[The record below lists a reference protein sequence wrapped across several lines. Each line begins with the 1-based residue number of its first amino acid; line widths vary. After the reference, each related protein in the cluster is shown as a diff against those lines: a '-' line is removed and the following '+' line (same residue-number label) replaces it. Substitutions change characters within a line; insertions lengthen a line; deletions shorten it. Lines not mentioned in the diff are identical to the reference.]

1 MENKK
6 TVFDELFHL
15 DVNERVEKK
24 KTGNTQLSYLSWSW
38 AWAEVKKRFEDATY
52 TIHKFENNLPYVYD
66 ENTGYM
72 VFTSVTIDG
81 ITHEMWLPVM
91 DGANNAMKSETY
103 TYEVND
109 YKYNPST
116 KRREVVGKIQKSV
129 EPATMFDINKTIMR
143 CLVKNLAMF
152 GLGLYI
158 YSGEDLPEEEP
169 VKQASKVQVKA
180 INDLLSKVSKMTDK
194 PFISV
199 EKATLN
205 YLKINKKTTDE
216 IDVEEHEKMSVYLQ
230 GVVGKLEKIEKDKKE
245 EAAKKANQDM
255 FEEMEAE
262 QEGLP
267 LEYPQAK

>member
-38 AWAEVKKRFEDATY
+38 AWAEVKKRFENATY

-116 KRREVVGKIQKSV
+116 KRREVVGKIKKSV

-169 VKQASKVQVKA
+169 IAQANDEQKEQVKGLIDRLA
-180 INDLLSKVSKMTDK
+180 SLTNRSFENTETLAFNHLKVNGNANSLNTVDYGKLIAYLQPTVAKFELKAKED
-194 PFISV
+194 
-199 EKATLN
+199 EKA
-205 YLKINKKTTDE
+205 KENKE
-216 IDVEEHEKMSVYLQ
+216 Q
-230 GVVGKLEKIEKDKKE
+230 IEKV
-245 EAAKKANQDM
+245 
-255 FEEMEAE
+255 E

-267 LEYPQAK
+267 LEYQQAK

>member
-1 MENKK
+1 MTEEKK

-15 DVNERVEKK
+15 DVSDRVEKK
-24 KTGNTQLSYLSWSW
+24 KAGKTELSYLSWSW
-38 AWAEVKKRFEDATY
+38 AWAEVKRRYEDAY
-52 TIHKFENNLPYVYD
+52 YIIQKFENNLPYVYD

-72 VFTSVTIDG
+72 VFTSVTISG

-91 DGANNAMKSETY
+91 DGANKAMKSTAY
-103 TYEVND
+103 TYST
-109 YKYNPST
+109 KYNGEKT
-116 KRREVVGKIQKSV
+116 V
-129 EPATMFDINKTIMR
+129 EPASMFDVNKTIMR

-169 VKQASKVQVKA
+169 VKQASNVQVKA
-180 INDLLSKVSKMTDK
+180 VNDLLSKVSKMTNK
-194 PFISV
+194 PFLAV

-205 YLKINKKTTDE
+205 YLKINKKTTNE
-216 IDVEEHEKMSVYLQ
+216 IDVEEYEKMNVYLQ

-245 EAAKKANQDM
+245 AAAKKANQDM
-255 FEEMEAE
+255 FEEMEVE

>member
-24 KTGNTQLSYLSWSW
+24 KTGNTELSYLSWSW
-38 AWAEVKKRFEDATY
+38 AWAEVKKRFEDVTY

-72 VFTSVTIDG
+72 VFTSVTISS

-91 DGANNAMKSETY
+91 DGANKAMKSTAY
-103 TYEVND
+103 TYST
-109 YKYNPST
+109 KYNGEKT
-116 KRREVVGKIQKSV
+116 V
-129 EPATMFDINKTIMR
+129 EPASMFDINKTIMR

-169 VKQASKVQVKA
+169 VKQASNVQVKA
-180 INDLLSKVSKMTDK
+180 INDLLSKVSKMTNK
-194 PFISV
+194 PFVAV

-255 FEEMEAE
+255 FEEMEVE

>member
-15 DVNERVEKK
+15 DVNDRVEKK

-72 VFTSVTIDG
+72 VFTSVTIGG

-91 DGANNAMKSETY
+91 DGANNAMKSNPY

-109 YKYNPST
+109 YKYNPAS
-116 KRREVVGKIQKSV
+116 KRREVVGKIQKRV
-129 EPATMFDINKTIMR
+129 EAATMFDVNKTIMR

-169 VKQASKVQVKA
+169 TPAANEKQKLGVSNLLIRLADLTERPY
-180 INDLLSKVSKMTDK
+180 ND
-194 PFISV
+194 I
-199 EKATLN
+199 EKSAFE
-205 YLKINKKTTDE
+205 YLKIGNKTTENINVDDYGKL
-216 IDVEEHEKMSVYLQ
+216 IAYLQ
-230 GVVGKLEKIEKDKKE
+230 PTVAKFELKEKEREK
-245 EAAKKANQDM
+245 AKQQQKIGED
-255 FEEMEAE
+255 EAE
-262 QEGLP
+262 QEDLP
-267 LEYPQAK
+267 LDYTQAE